1 MFTKNIHKLIRCFIV
16 IAIIFLG
23 MEMVYIHYEWSE
35 NAKIVPPVS
44 RGDVVTFSA
53 EMRDSAQISEID
65 ASKQYIYI
73 AYSEHGVVAVY
84 DMCGEYQYSLAF
96 FQNTNGG
103 MLMRCEDGL
112 LYVSDYANYEFVFL
126 SNELIQVLSPLEEGH
141 SMAWFNEA
149 KDVPIVVKNDRIYD
163 KHGNFIMELP
173 GRLQVREWFERTGDG
188 SLS

>member
-1 MFTKNIHKLIRCFIV
+1 
-16 IAIIFLG
+16 
-23 MEMVYIHYEWSE
+23 MVYAHYEWSE
-35 NAKIVPPVS
+35 NAKIVPHVS

-65 ASKQYIYI
+65 ASEQYIYI
-73 AYSEHGVVAVY
+73 AYSDHGVVAIY

-103 MLMRCEDGL
+103 MLMRCEDGR

-126 SNELIQVLSPLEEGH
+126 ENSLVQVLLPSEETH

-163 KHGNFIMELP
+163 KFGNFIMEIP
-173 GRLQVREWFERTGDG
+173 GRMN
-188 SLS
+188 